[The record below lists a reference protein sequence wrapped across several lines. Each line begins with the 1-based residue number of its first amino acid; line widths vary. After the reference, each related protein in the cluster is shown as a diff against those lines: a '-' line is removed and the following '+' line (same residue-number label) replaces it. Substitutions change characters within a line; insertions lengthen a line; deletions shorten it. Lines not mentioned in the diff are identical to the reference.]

1 MKYITGDEWLRVKGY
16 WLMVIGLMLIAG
28 CSSDS
33 SGEQQRSAGS
43 PLQVVPY
50 IAAYQGNDALS
61 RRAVSEGYSPYT
73 PNQDISIGLF
83 ILPASTDAQLVYKAQ
98 LVRYSNGDWH
108 SQIMVEGNHNYTIY
122 GYMPMSITSSISQSG
137 GNTTLTL
144 TDIPAVSAD
153 DICFVTGVK
162 DGKIGDAGDLL
173 QGKFDYAGKTT
184 NNYLCLLFDHLFA
197 AVNFHFTID
206 PEYAALR
213 SIKLKKMELTTTK
226 SAVNATI
233 TLTPNTTGADPVT
246 SISYSTT
253 DGTSTATFFE
263 NAAGIELK
271 EDNAATIGNYFACFA
286 PDLDNELTLVCTY
299 DVYDRYGNKIA
310 ERTTPNKLRN
320 LNTVRGQLVT
330 LNLNI
335 APTYLGVLSE
345 PDLDNPTIKIQ

>member
-1 MKYITGDEWLRVKGY
+1 
-16 WLMVIGLMLIAG
+16 
-28 CSSDS
+28 
-33 SGEQQRSAGS
+33 
-43 PLQVVPY
+43 
-50 IAAYQGNDALS
+50 
-61 RRAVSEGYSPYT
+61 
-73 PNQDISIGLF
+73 
-83 ILPASTDAQLVYKAQ
+83 
-98 LVRYSNGDWH
+98 
-108 SQIMVEGNHNYTIY
+108 
-122 GYMPMSITSSISQSG
+122 
-137 GNTTLTL
+137 
-144 TDIPAVSAD
+144 
-153 DICFVTGVK
+153 
-162 DGKIGDAGDLL
+162 
-173 QGKFDYAGKTT
+173 
-184 NNYLCLLFDHLFA
+184 
-197 AVNFHFTID
+197 
-206 PEYAALR
+206 
-213 SIKLKKMELTTTK
+213 MELTTTK

-271 EDNAATIGNYFACFA
+271 EDNAATIGKYFACFA

>member
-83 ILPASTDAQLVYKAQ
+83 IMPASTDAQLDYKAQ

-108 SQIMVEGNHNYTIY
+108 SQIMVVGGDSLNIY
-122 GYMPMSITSSISQSG
+122 GYMPKSITSSISQSG

-144 TDIPAVSAD
+144 TGIPAVSAD

-197 AVNFHFTID
+197 AVNLHFTVD

-253 DGTSTATFFE
+253 EGASTATFFE

-271 EDNAATIGNYFACFA
+271 EDNAVTIGNYFACFA
-286 PDLDNELTLVCTY
+286 PDLDNDLTLVCTY

-320 LNTVRGQLVT
+320 LNTVRGQRVT